1 MIAGLTNKEIVVF
14 DVNQQNVKRKLT
26 GHSDSVYFV
35 KMLRD
40 GVTLGSASADSTI
53 KLWNINTG
61 ALLRT
66 LTGHKGTVTSIDQ
79 SLSNANLLI
88 SGSADSSIKVWN
100 LTSYTEI
107 RTINRPH
114 GIKKDVTMVKAL
126 PNGNNFA
133 SAGTDFNIIIWNGL
147 TQLLTLIGHTDAIW
161 DMELISDGTL
171 ASISYDF
178 SLRIWNTTSGAQL
191 QVYNPLNAKLN
202 NIRQVSSNPIVLA
215 CVGNSPNVAF
225 LNLQTTMLTLVAPTT
240 NVHSSYYAVLA
251 YNSTLIYAAAVAQL
265 QAFNPTTFTS
275 GSASNLLGN
284 INAASVYYMDKL
296 SILNLNI

>member
-1 MIAGLTNKEIVVF
+1 VIAGLTNKEIVVF
-14 DVNQQNVKRKLT
+14 DVNQQNVRRKLT
-26 GHSDSVYFV
+26 GHSDTVYFV

-53 KLWNINTG
+53 RLWNINTG

-66 LTGHKGTVTSIDQ
+66 LTGHSKTVTAFDQ
-79 SLSNANLLI
+79 SLSNANLLV
-88 SGSADSSIKVWN
+88 SGSSDNSIKVWN
-100 LTSYTEI
+100 LTSFTEI

-114 GIKKDVTMVKAL
+114 GKNDVTMVKAL

-133 SAGTDFNIIIWNGL
+133 SAGTDFNIRIWNGVA
-147 TQLLTLIGHTDAIW
+147 QLFTLRGHTEAIW

-178 SLRIWNTTSGAQL
+178 SLRIWNTMSGAQL

-240 NVHSSYYAVLA
+240 NVQSSYYAVLA

-265 QAFNPTTFTS
+265 QAFNPTTLTS
-275 GSASNLLGN
+275 GSTSNLLGN

-296 SILNLNI
+296 SIY